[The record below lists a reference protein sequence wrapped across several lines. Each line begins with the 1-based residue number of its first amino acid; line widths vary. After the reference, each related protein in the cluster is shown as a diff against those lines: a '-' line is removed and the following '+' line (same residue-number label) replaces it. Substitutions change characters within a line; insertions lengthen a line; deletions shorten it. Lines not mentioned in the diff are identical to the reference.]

1 MNTQGDIKHIVRTQV
16 YNALLSV
23 AEKNSITDIPLK
35 LGGKDG
41 DTPDVFINVEKPND
55 PSNGDLS
62 TNIAMKVARIFRQSP
77 LVIAEQLKEHIHHN
91 YISEVTIAGAGF
103 INVRLSQQYI
113 MDVAK
118 SAAIGDDSLFTSTMG
133 GGVRTMVEFVSANPT
148 GPLHIGHARS
158 AAYGGALANLLQE
171 CGFDIYREYYYNDG
185 GNQINNLAG
194 SIYYHV
200 MHDAGKDYPFPEGG
214 YKGSY
219 IKDIALH
226 IQSQHKNLAN
236 MPQEDALAI
245 CKKEGVDYMKNMIVN
260 DLKAFGI
267 HHDNWYNEASLYED
281 GSVERALKRLD
292 DLGYT
297 YRNDG
302 ALWLKSE
309 QFGDEKDRVLQKS
322 DGSYTYL
329 TPDIAYH
336 DNKYNRGFE
345 KLIDILGGDHHGYVP
360 RLTAAVEA
368 LGYGKDSLYV
378 PIVQMVGLRKGGERI
393 KMSTREDTFV
403 PLTWLVDEV
412 GADIAKFFF
421 LMRSI
426 DSMMDFDVE
435 LAKKQ
440 SNENPLYYIQYAYV
454 RINSIFDKAMPT
466 AMPTAT
472 QTMDENIMNTV
483 NKGEFPITEIK
494 NGNKYFSD
502 QEEAIVKHIVEFKET
517 LEKAATFY
525 EPHRLAN
532 YLTAMAKEFHAYY
545 YSTKIIDD
553 NRDESIKRLIICK
566 ATQQTIAKGFKILGI
581 TPMERM

>member
-16 YNALLSV
+16 YNALLSI

-35 LGGKDG
+35 LGGEAG
-41 DTPDVFINVEKPND
+41 VPPDALINIEKPND

-77 LVIAEQLKEHIHHN
+77 LVIAEQLKDHIQHN
-91 YISEVTIAGAGF
+91 YISEVSVAGAGF
-103 INVRLSQQYI
+103 LNVRLSQQYI

-118 SAAIGDDSLFTSTMG
+118 SAANGDTSLFTSSMG

-158 AAYGGALANLLQE
+158 AAYGGALANLLQQ
-171 CGFDIYREYYYNDG
+171 CGFDVYREYYYNDG

-194 SIYYHV
+194 SIYHHV

-219 IKDIALH
+219 IKDIASH
-226 IQSQHKNLAN
+226 IQSQHENLAT
-236 MPQEDALAI
+236 MPQGEALAI

-267 HHDNWYNEASLYED
+267 QHDNWYNEASLYED
-281 GSVERALKRLD
+281 GSVERALKRLH

-297 YRNDG
+297 YHNDG

-336 DNKYNRGFE
+336 DNKYSRGFE

-378 PIVQMVGLRKGGERI
+378 PIVQMVGLNKGGERI

-403 PLTWLVDEV
+403 PLTWLIDEV

-454 RINSIFDKAMPT
+454 RINSIFDKA
-466 AMPTAT
+466 T
-472 QTMDENIMNTV
+472 QTMDKNIMNIV
-483 NKGEFPITEIK
+483 NKGDFPTTELN
-494 NGNKYFSD
+494 NGDKYFSD
-502 QEEAIVKHIVEFKET
+502 HEEMIVKHIIEFKET
-517 LEKAATFY
+517 LEKSAIFY

-545 YSTKIIDD
+545 YSTKIVDD

-566 ATQQTIAKGFKILGI
+566 ATQQTIAKGFEILGI